1 MKPPEAAKLWLVLDS
16 QLGVGVKKTF
26 LFWADDVWVPFKGGE
41 CEKTVNVLLKI
52 TDPKINEKKRG
63 GVGWTKKHRRERERE
78 RERKNEIE
86 NK

>member
-41 CEKTVNVLLKI
+41 CEKTVNVLMKI
-52 TDPKINEKKRG
+52 TDPKINEKKKKG
-63 GVGWTKKHRRERERE
+63 GVGKKHQRERERE
-78 RERKNEIE
+78 GERKNEI
-86 NK
+86 

>member
-41 CEKTVNVLLKI
+41 CECV
-52 TDPKINEKKRG
+52 D
-63 GVGWTKKHRRERERE
+63 
-78 RERKNEIE
+78 E
-86 NK
+86 NY

>member
-41 CEKTVNVLLKI
+41 CEKTVNVLMKI
-52 TDPKINEKKRG
+52 TDPKINEKKG
-63 GVGWTKKHRRERERE
+63 GVGVDKKTSERERE
-78 RERKNEIE
+78 REKKDEIE

>member
-41 CEKTVNVLLKI
+41 CEKTVNVLMKI
-52 TDPKINEKKRG
+52 TDPKINEKKRLG
-63 GVGWTKKHRRERERE
+63 GCGQKTSERQRERERE
-78 RERKNEIE
+78 K
-86 NK
+86 K

>member
-41 CEKTVNVLLKI
+41 CEKTVNVLMKI
-52 TDPKINEKKRG
+52 TDPKINEKKRLG
-63 GVGWTKKHRRERERE
+63 GVWAKNIRETERERE
-78 RERKNEIE
+78 R
-86 NK
+86 

>member
-26 LFWADDVWVPFKGGE
+26 LFWAYVWVPFKGGE
-41 CEKTVNVLLKI
+41 CEKTVNVLMKI
-52 TDPKINEKKRG
+52 TDPKINEKKG
-63 GVGWTKKHRRERERE
+63 GWGWTKNIRERE
-78 RERKNEIE
+78 RERKDEIE